1 MGAHLTF
8 HQCRDLFLD
17 LLADPSSSHP
27 IVSHH
32 DGSLQSAHDKPTPHA
47 CVIDVYQAAS
57 RVTYDIIGEVAID
70 HHFDALS
77 RPGGP
82 GGRLFEKYER
92 MQQLVTGS
100 AATRQDL
107 ALLFPILEWI
117 AVGAS
122 IDYHSWFQ
130 PTENTKRVQEAM
142 GPLEDLAK
150 RKIEERRQEVKEG
163 KRSESRDLL
172 SLMRESTEHL
182 HNPLPRST

>member
-32 DGSLQSAHDKPTPHA
+32 DGSLQSAHDKPTAHA
-47 CVIDVYQAAS
+47 RVIDVYQAAS

-122 IDYHSWFQ
+122 IDYHS
-130 PTENTKRVQEAM
+130 
-142 GPLEDLAK
+142 
-150 RKIEERRQEVKEG
+150 
-163 KRSESRDLL
+163 
-172 SLMRESTEHL
+172 
-182 HNPLPRST
+182 